1 MFWQRF
7 FVVILGVPT
16 CYFVIYNGGWLF
28 SLVLLILLTIGCY
41 EYARMAF
48 GGESYAQMGLLI
60 ATVWIVLFAEYFKL
74 SPGYEFYVYI
84 SLFLLLAYSLWGY
97 EKRNLTFP
105 ENHLMK
111 MILGF
116 MIIGWMGRYL
126 FVVRD
131 LDLNGSAFL
140 LIMFAIWA
148 ADVGAYVFGSLI
160 GRTKMAP
167 NTSPGKSIEGY
178 LSGIA
183 FSCVMTPLF
192 GILLFPVYSTMH
204 VVIIALILSIG
215 VPLGDLGMSMLK
227 RQAGVKDY
235 GGIIPGHGGV
245 MDRLDTILWGVV
257 PGYYL
262 IVLIAQGVLV
272 N

>member
-1 MFWQRF
+1 MFWPRF
-7 FVVILGVPT
+7 FTVILGVPA
-16 CYFVIYNGGWLF
+16 CYFIIYNGGWLF
-28 SLVLLILLTIGCY
+28 FFVVLILLTMACY

-48 GGESYAQMGLLI
+48 GENSYAQIGLLI
-60 ATVWIVLFAEYFKL
+60 FSVWLVLLPDYFKL
-74 SPGYEFYVYI
+74 PPDYEFYEYL

-97 EKRNLTFP
+97 ERRQTIFP
-105 ENHLMK
+105 SNHLMK
-111 MILGF
+111 MLLGF

-126 FVVRD
+126 FVVRE
-131 LDLNGSAFL
+131 LDLNGGAFL
-140 LIMFAIWA
+140 LVMFAIWA

-167 NTSPGKSIEGY
+167 NTSPGKSVEGY
-178 LSGIA
+178 LSGVL
-183 FSCVMTPLF
+183 FSCLMTPLF
-192 GILLFPVYSTMH
+192 GLFLFPQYQTLH
-204 VVIIALILSIG
+204 VILIALILSVG

-245 MDRLDTILWGVV
+245 MDRLDTILWGIV

-262 IVLIAQGVLV
+262 IILITGSVI
-272 N
+272 

>member
-16 CYFVIYNGGWLF
+16 CYFIIYSGGWLF
-28 SLVLLILLTIGCY
+28 FFVLLLLLTIGCY

-48 GGESYAQMGLLI
+48 GANSYPQMALLTF
-60 ATVWIVLFAEYFKL
+60 TVWLVLLAEYFQF
-74 SPGYEFYVYI
+74 SPGYEFYVYL
-84 SLFLLLAYSLWGY
+84 SFFFLLAYSLWGY
-97 EKRNLTFP
+97 EKRQGIFP
-105 ENHLMK
+105 ANHLMK
-111 MILGF
+111 MMLGF
-116 MIIGWMGRYL
+116 IIIGWMGRYL
-126 FVVRD
+126 FVVRS
-131 LDLNGSAFL
+131 LDEAGNAFL

-148 ADVGAYVFGSLI
+148 ADVGAYMFGSLI
-160 GRTKMAP
+160 GRTKIAP
-167 NTSPGKSIEGY
+167 NTSPGKSVEGY
-178 LSGIA
+178 LSGIV

-192 GILLFPVYSTMH
+192 GLLLFPNYLTLH
-204 VVIIALILSIG
+204 VILIALILSIG

-245 MDRLDTILWGVV
+245 MDRLDTILWGIV

-262 IVLIAQGVLV
+262 IILITNSVG
-272 N
+272 

>member
-7 FVVILGVPT
+7 FVVILGIPT

-28 SLVLLILLTIGCY
+28 FAVLLVLLTMGCY

-48 GGESYAQMGLLI
+48 GDNCYPQIGLLSF
-60 ATVWIVLFAEYFKL
+60 TVWLVVSAEYFAFP
-74 SPGYEFYVYI
+74 PGSEFYVDL
-84 SLFLLLAYSLWGY
+84 SFFLVLAFSLWGY
-97 EKRNLTFP
+97 ERRHDTFP
-105 ENHLMK
+105 KNHLMK

-116 MIIGWMGRYL
+116 VIIGWMGRFL
-126 FVVRD
+126 FAVRG
-131 LDLNGSAFL
+131 LDANGSAFL
-140 LIMFAIWA
+140 LLIFAIWA
-148 ADVGAYVFGSLI
+148 ADVGAYIFGSLI
-160 GRTKMAP
+160 GRTKLAP
-167 NTSPGKSIEGY
+167 NISPGKSIEGY
-178 LSGIA
+178 VSGIL
-183 FSCVMTPLF
+183 FSCIMTPLF
-192 GILLFPVYSTMH
+192 GLLLFPEYLTIH

-245 MDRLDTILWGVV
+245 MDRLDTILWGMV

-262 IVLIAQGVLV
+262 ILLITNTVA
-272 N
+272 